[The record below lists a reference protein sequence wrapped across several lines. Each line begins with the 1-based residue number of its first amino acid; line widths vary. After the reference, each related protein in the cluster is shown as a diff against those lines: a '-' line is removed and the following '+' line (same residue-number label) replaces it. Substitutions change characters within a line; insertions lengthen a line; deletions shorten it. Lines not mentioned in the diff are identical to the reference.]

1 MKKAFVGLALSA
13 VLLALSFPSEAQ
25 QAKKVPRIGFL
36 AIGYDRGPGVEAFRQ
51 GLRDLGY
58 VEGKSIIVEYRW
70 AEEKFER
77 LPELAAELVRLK
89 VDVIVTGG
97 GGNAVGLA
105 AKNATTTIPIVMTVI
120 GGDPVAS
127 GLVASLARPG
137 GNITGLSNVSPELAW
152 RRLEL
157 VKETFPKSTRV
168 AFLWSASI
176 SDPSDPGTGRLEE
189 TQAAA
194 KELRIK
200 ILSLKVGSPDEL
212 ASAFETAAKQRAGA
226 VMIPAYLVNP
236 YQGQIV
242 DFSIKKRLPVS
253 CDTGLNVEQGVC
265 LMAYG
270 PNILALYRRAAT
282 YVDKILKGTN
292 PIDLPVERPM
302 KFDFVISLKT
312 AKQIGVTIPPNV
324 LVRANRVIQ

>member
-1 MKKAFVGLALSA
+1 M
-13 VLLALSFPSEAQ
+13 
-25 QAKKVPRIGFL
+25 
-36 AIGYDRGPGVEAFRQ
+36 
-51 GLRDLGY
+51 
-58 VEGKSIIVEYRW
+58 
-70 AEEKFER
+70 
-77 LPELAAELVRLK
+77 RLK
-89 VDVIVTGG
+89 VDIIVVAGG
-97 GGNAVGLA
+97 TATVLA

-137 GNITGLSNVSPELAW
+137 GNITGLSNVSPELAF

-157 VKETFPKSTRV
+157 VKETFPKSKRV
-168 AFLWSASI
+168 AFLWSPSI
-176 SDPSDPGTGRLEE
+176 SDPSDPGTGRLQE

-194 KELRIK
+194 KELRIN
-200 ILSLKVGSPDEL
+200 ILSLKVQSADEL

-282 YVDKILKGTN
+282 YVDKILKGTK
-292 PIDLPVERPM
+292 PTDLPVERPM
-302 KFDFVISLKT
+302 NFDFVMSLRI

-324 LVRANRVIQ
+324 LVRANKVIR